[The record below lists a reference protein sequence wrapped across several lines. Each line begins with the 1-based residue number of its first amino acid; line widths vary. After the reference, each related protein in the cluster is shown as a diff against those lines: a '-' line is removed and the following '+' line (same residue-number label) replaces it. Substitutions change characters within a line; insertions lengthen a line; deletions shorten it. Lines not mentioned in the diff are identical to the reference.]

1 MLSIFALVVL
11 VVLIVAGC
19 VLATIL
25 GGLPGKIARERNHPQ
40 AEAINVC
47 GWFGLLT
54 LGLFWPVATIWAYTR
69 PGGLAPEHTDDP
81 SELLRR
87 VATLEGEVRRLAEL
101 KGGSA

>member
-25 GGLPGKIARERNHPQ
+25 GGLPGKIARERNHSQ

-47 GWFGLLT
+47 GWFGLVT
-54 LGLFWPVATIWAYTR
+54 LGLLWPVAVIWAYTR
-69 PGGLAPEHTDDP
+69 PSGLDPEHTDDP

-87 VATLEGEVRRLAEL
+87 VTALEAQVRRFGEM